1 MLHALSALVMA
12 LPAQIASP
20 ADFSRDLVA
29 LFQAEWPR
37 NRTVNIV
44 CHGHSVPAGYFK
56 TPVVQSFDA
65 YPHLLHRAI
74 KERYPHAV
82 VNVIVTAI
90 GGENSEQGADRFE
103 ADVLA
108 LRPDVVTLDYGLN
121 DRFIGL
127 ERAKTA
133 WTAMIRAA
141 QAKKVRVVLLTPSW
155 DLGVKPA
162 NSADPLFQHTDQIR
176 RLAAE
181 FRTGLADSLEAFVKA
196 NAAGKPFGDLMSQ
209 SNHPN
214 RAGHELILEELR
226 PWFGSKG
233 VSPYGIRG

>member
-1 MLHALSALVMA
+1 MA
-12 LPAQIASP
+12 LPAQVASP

-29 LFQAEWPR
+29 LFRAEWPK

-74 KERYPHAV
+74 KERFPLAV

-90 GGENSEQGADRFE
+90 GGENSEQGTARFE

-121 DRFIGL
+121 DRRIGL
-127 ERAKTA
+127 ERAKAA

-155 DLGVKPA
+155 DLGVKPMA
-162 NSADPLFQHTDQIR
+162 SADPLFQHAAQIR
-176 RLAAE
+176 GLAAE
-181 FRTGLADSLEAFVKA
+181 FGTGLADSLEAFVRA
-196 NAAGKPFGDLMSQ
+196 NAAGKPLGDLMSQ

-214 RAGHELILEELR
+214 RAGHELILAELR
-226 PWFGSKG
+226 PWFGVTN
-233 VSPYGIRG
+233 VSPDGSPG

>member
-1 MLHALSALVMA
+1 MLPALSALVLA
-12 LPAQIASP
+12 LPVQIATP
-20 ADFSRDLVA
+20 ADFSKDIVA
-29 LFQAEWPR
+29 VFQTEWPR

-90 GGENSEQGADRFE
+90 GGENSEQGAARFE

-108 LRPDVVTLDYGLN
+108 LRPDVVTIDYGLN
-121 DRFIGL
+121 DRRIGL
-127 ERAKTA
+127 ERAKAA
-133 WTAMIRAA
+133 WSAMIRAA

-155 DLGVKPA
+155 DLGV
-162 NSADPLFQHTDQIR
+162 NVMDSTDPLPQHADQIR
-176 RLAAE
+176 SLAAE
-181 FRTGLADSLEAFVKA
+181 FRTGLADSLAAFVRA
-196 NAAGKPFGDLMSQ
+196 HAAGKPFGDLMSQ

-214 RAGHELILEELR
+214 RAGHELILERLR
-226 PWFGSKG
+226 PWFGVGSG
-233 VSPYGIRG
+233 G

>member
-1 MLHALSALVMA
+1 MLLF
-12 LPAQIASP
+12 LPALLLAVPGQVASP
-20 ADFSRDLVA
+20 ADFSKDLVA
-29 LFQAEWPR
+29 LFQAEWPK

-74 KERYPHAV
+74 KERYPHTV

-90 GGENSEQGADRFE
+90 GGENSEQGAARFE

-108 LRPDVVTLDYGLN
+108 LRPDMVTLDYGLN
-121 DRFIGL
+121 DRRIGL

-141 QAKKVRVVLLTPSW
+141 QSKKVRVVLLTPSW
-155 DLGVKPA
+155 DLVVKPA
-162 NSADPLFQHTDQIR
+162 NAADPLFQHADQIR
-176 RLAAE
+176 GLAAE
-181 FRTGLADSLEAFVKA
+181 FRTGLADSLEAFVRA
-196 NAAGKPFGDLMSQ
+196 NAEGKPFGDLMSQ

-214 RAGHELILEELR
+214 RSGHELILEELR
-226 PWFGSKG
+226 PWFGVG
-233 VSPYGIRG
+233 PERL